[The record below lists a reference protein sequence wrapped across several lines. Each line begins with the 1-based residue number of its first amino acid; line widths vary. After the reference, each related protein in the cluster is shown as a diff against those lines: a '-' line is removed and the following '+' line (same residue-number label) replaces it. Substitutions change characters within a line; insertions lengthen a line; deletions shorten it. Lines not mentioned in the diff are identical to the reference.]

1 MFSNSRTFISTPITF
16 LANTTF
22 KYASR
27 FHLIPS
33 AGADLEANH
42 SQPGSARAEAERR
55 RPVFSALSVN
65 VDNNLILQGNGTQGT
80 GPETRKPCEYVLACA
95 VIPPESTGYSDEA

>member
-1 MFSNSRTFISTPITF
+1 MFSNNRTLIISTPITF
-16 LANTTF
+16 LANTTY

-55 RPVFSALSVN
+55 RFVVSYSSRNL
-65 VDNNLILQGNGTQGT
+65 DNNLI
-80 GPETRKPCEYVLACA
+80 
-95 VIPPESTGYSDEA
+95 S

>member
-1 MFSNSRTFISTPITF
+1 MAIVARHSRWLTRSRLSCSKSLSINMIMLSSSRTLISTPIT
-16 LANTTF
+16 LLGNIIY

-33 AGADLEANH
+33 AGTDLEANL

-55 RPVFSALSVN
+55 RFVVSSLSGN
-65 VDNNLILQGNGTQGT
+65 VDNNFIFQGDGTEGT
-80 GPETRKPCEYVLACA
+80 
-95 VIPPESTGYSDEA
+95 